1 MSEHSKF
8 FRSAARSLT
17 QFSLRNLK
25 SLLTCR
31 ALVLASF
38 CVSAMSLL
46 AQTPTPVPVPTWRYD
61 LTHAGQNTSETALTP
76 ANVNPTSFG
85 KLFSLPVDSTVYAQP
100 LYVPNLKMSD
110 GLFHNVVFVATE
122 NDSVYAFDAD
132 SNSGANASPIWQISL
147 LTAAHGAGAGATAP
161 SWMDTGSPDVAPTV
175 GITGTPA
182 INLASNTMYLV
193 ASTKENGAYFSRLHA
208 INIITGAEQ
217 AHSPAN
223 ITATVAGTGTGS
235 SGGQVSFS
243 ALWENQRTAL
253 NYYNGYVY
261 FGYAAHGDIMP
272 WHGWLFAYN
281 ATTLAQSKVLCLSPN
296 DYGGGV
302 WASGAGMPIDEDA
315 PGGRMFVA
323 TGNGHSTSPP
333 YNGTTEF
340 GESVINFSLANG
352 GLTPTDAFTAFNY
365 QTLNDGDL
373 DLGSGG
379 VLMVPDQQGTHPHI
393 LVQVGKEG
401 RIVVLDRDN
410 LGGYAPATG
419 TSNTNALQDIP
430 NANKGLWNTPAYWN
444 GNVYIWGSGEGV
456 GGDVPKM
463 YTLNTG
469 VMDTTPSSQ
478 SNIISDFPGASFS
491 VSSNGTADGIAWA
504 VRSDQFDSNG
514 AAVLYAWPA
523 TDLTTP
529 LYESDTNAA
538 RDSAGPANKFSTP
551 VVTNGKVYVSANGE
565 VDVYGLFNGELTAIA
580 PVITPNG
587 GTFSASQGVTLS
599 TTTSPAEIFYTLD
612 GSTPTPASTLYAGS
626 ITVNTDTTIKAIAS
640 APGYIQSGVSS
651 ATFTFTYQTPPVMF
665 TPPGG
670 TYLNAQTVTI
680 SDPDA
685 SAKIYYTTDG
695 STPSASSLP
704 YWGPIAVPAS
714 ETIRAIAI
722 DSGEQNSNVGTSV
735 YVIQTAATSINFGSG
750 FSSTA
755 GLTLNGSAIAT
766 NGQLRLTNGGLNQA
780 GSVFWNVPINIQAF
794 TTNFEFQMTNAR
806 ANGFTFTIQNV
817 GPTALGGGSAG
828 LGYQDIKK
836 SVAVKFN
843 FYDYMSG
850 GSNSTGVY
858 TNGQPPLTPTVD
870 ITPSGIQLASG
881 DAIQARIVYD
891 GTNLTLNLLDL
902 VTNDKFTMTQA
913 INIPQAVGG
922 NTAYV
927 GFTGGT
933 GGLSSIQKLLSWTYA
948 IPSFLLSG
956 SPISPIA
963 AGSSATSNLTI
974 TPSAGFTG
982 SVKLTCAVANGAA
995 GATNSPTCSVS
1006 QPAAISGTQPV
1017 ASTLTIN
1024 TSATT
1029 TLGTYVANVTGSS
1042 GMLTQTTS
1050 LAITVS
1056 NPPAPN
1062 FTLTG
1067 TAVSIASPGVSGTST
1082 ITVTPSGG
1090 FTGSVTLA
1098 CAITNSPSGAVDAPT
1113 CSAQPA
1119 SISGTQPVTSALT
1132 FNTKATTTPGTYTA
1146 IVTGTSGILTQ
1157 TTSVAITVNTPPPLP
1172 NFALTSTAVS
1182 IASPGASG
1190 TSTITVIPGGG
1201 FTGSVTFAC
1210 AITNS
1215 PSGAV
1220 DAPTCSAQ
1228 SASISG
1234 TQPVASALTINTKAT
1249 TTPGTYTATVTG
1261 SSGTLTQTTSVA
1273 ITISGFTLSNTAVN
1287 IASPGAS
1294 GTSTITVAPI
1304 GGFTGSVT
1312 LACAIASSPTGA
1324 IDPPTCSVAQPGAI
1338 SGSQAVTSILT
1349 INTTKVGTAA
1359 LHNPFERMLKLGG
1372 GGTVVALLFFCLPLR
1387 RRKWQT
1393 LLGLLLFA
1401 FVAIAASGCG
1411 GSSKTTPTQTGTT
1424 AGAYTVTVTGSSGSM
1439 QATTSVAVTVQ

>member
-1 MSEHSKF
+1 MSEHSRF
-8 FRSAARSLT
+8 YQSPARPLLYSS
-17 QFSLRNLK
+17 FRNLV
-25 SLLTCR
+25 SLVTR
-31 ALVLASF
+31 AALVLASF
-38 CVSAMSLL
+38 SVLAASLL

-132 SNSGANASPIWQISL
+132 SNSGANANPLWHASL
-147 LTAAHGAGAGATAP
+147 LTAAHGAGPGATAP

-182 INLASNTMYLV
+182 INLASNTMYVV
-193 ASTKENGAYFSRLHA
+193 ASTKANGAYFSRLHA

-217 AHSPAN
+217 ANSPAN

-235 SGGQVSFS
+235 SGGQLSFS

-281 ATTLAQSKVLCLSPN
+281 ATTLAQSAVLCLSPN

-302 WASGAGMPIDEDA
+302 WAAGAGMPIDEDA

-323 TGNGHSTSPP
+323 TGNGHSTNPP

-340 GESVINFSLANG
+340 GESIINFSLANG
-352 GLTPTDAFTAFNY
+352 GLKPTDAFTAFNF
-365 QTLNDGDL
+365 QTLNNGDI

-401 RIVVLDRDN
+401 RIVVLNRDN

-444 GNVYIWGSGEGV
+444 GNVYIWGSGDTGS
-456 GGDVPKM
+456 GKDVPKM
-463 YTLNTG
+463 YKLNTG

-478 SNIISDFPGASFS
+478 STILSDFPGASFS
-491 VSSNGTADGIAWA
+491 ISSNGTADGIAWA
-504 VRSDQFDSNG
+504 VRSDQFDSKG

-551 VVTNGKVYVSANGE
+551 VVTNGKVYVAAQGE
-565 VDVYGLFNGELTAIA
+565 VDVYGLLNGQPTAVA
-580 PVITPNG
+580 PAITPNG
-587 GTFSASQGVTLS
+587 GTFSASQSVTLS
-599 TTTSPAEIFYTLD
+599 STTATAEIFYTLD
-612 GSTPTPASTLYAGS
+612 GSTPTPASTLYGGP
-626 ITVNTDTTIKAIAS
+626 ITVSADTTIKAIAS
-640 APGYIQSGVSS
+640 APGYIQSSVSS
-651 ATFTFTYQTPPVMF
+651 ATFTFIGQTPPVTF
-665 TPPGG
+665 TPAGG
-670 TYLNAQTVTI
+670 TYLNAQSVTI
-680 SDPDA
+680 SDTDA

-695 STPSASSLP
+695 SVPSASSNLFVS
-704 YWGPIAVPAS
+704 PIQVTVS
-714 ETIRAIAI
+714 ETIKAIAI
-722 DSGEQNSNVGTSV
+722 DPGQQNSNIGTAA
-735 YVIQTAATSINFGSG
+735 YVIQSGGKSINFGSG

-755 GLTLNGSAIAT
+755 GLTLNGSAVAA
-766 NGQLRLTNGGLNQA
+766 GGALELTTGGLNQA
-780 GSVFWNVPINIQAF
+780 GSVFWNAPINTQAF
-794 TTNFEFQMTNAR
+794 TTNFEFQLTNAQ

-817 GPTALGGGSAG
+817 GPTALGGSSAG
-828 LGYQDIKK
+828 LGYQDILK

-843 FYDYMSG
+843 IYNYMNG
-850 GSNSTGVY
+850 GSNSTGIY
-858 TNGQPPLTPTVD
+858 TNGQPPLVPAVD

-881 DAIQARIVYD
+881 DSIQAQIVYD

-913 INIPQAVGG
+913 INIPQMVGG

-933 GGLSSIQKLLSWTYA
+933 GGLSATQKLLTWTYA
-948 IPSFLLSG
+948 TQALPLVFAPPAGTYNAVQNVTLTSGTADAAIYYTTDGSTPTVQSNKYSSPIAVAASETITAIAMSPSVGNSNVATAAYTLTIPSFALSG
-956 SPISPIA
+956 SAINPFAPGA
-963 AGSSATSNLTI
+963 SATSNLTI
-974 TPSAGFTG
+974 TPSGGFTG
-982 SVKLTCAVANGAA
+982 SVALTCAVSNGPT
-995 GATNSPTCSVS
+995 GATSAPSCMVS

-1017 ASTLTIN
+1017 TSMLTIN
-1024 TSATT
+1024 
-1029 TLGTYVANVTGSS
+1029 SS
-1042 GMLTQTTS
+1042 
-1050 LAITVS
+1050 
-1056 NPPAPN
+1056 
-1062 FTLTG
+1062 
-1067 TAVSIASPGVSGTST
+1067 
-1082 ITVTPSGG
+1082 
-1090 FTGSVTLA
+1090 
-1098 CAITNSPSGAVDAPT
+1098 
-1113 CSAQPA
+1113 
-1119 SISGTQPVTSALT
+1119 
-1132 FNTKATTTPGTYTA
+1132 ATTTPGTYTA
-1146 IVTGTSGILTQ
+1146 TVTGTSGTVTQ
-1157 TTSVAITVNTPPPLP
+1157 TTSVPMTISGPPPTP
-1172 NFALTSTAVS
+1172 SFALTNTAVS

-1190 TSTITVIPGGG
+1190 TSTITV
-1201 FTGSVTFAC
+1201 
-1210 AITNS
+1210 
-1215 PSGAV
+1215 
-1220 DAPTCSAQ
+1220 
-1228 SASISG
+1228 
-1234 TQPVASALTINTKAT
+1234 
-1249 TTPGTYTATVTG
+1249 TPG
-1261 SSGTLTQTTSVA
+1261 
-1273 ITISGFTLSNTAVN
+1273 
-1287 IASPGAS
+1287 
-1294 GTSTITVAPI
+1294 

-1312 LACAIASSPTGA
+1312 LACAITTSPAGA

-1338 SGSQAVTSILT
+1338 SGATPVTSMLT
-1349 INTTKVGTAA
+1349 INTTKVSTAA
-1359 LHNPFERMLKLGG
+1359 VHNPFERILKLGS
-1372 GGTVVALLFFCLPLR
+1372 GGTVIALLFFCLPLR

-1424 AGAYTVTVTGSSGSM
+1424 PGAYTVTVTGSSGSM